1 MRPKSNRT
9 PFRRI
14 ATTTL
19 IIAVGVGLYALG
31 YRQGAHT
38 EAAIDSGSET
48 HPKAE
53 PDNATLDTPTPP
65 QPQEPDPSPS
75 LRRNR
80 ESPMAASDERVDF
93 REIGYQA
100 AKDNLDD
107 ALAKA
112 ASMNPREQALFVAGL
127 FKYIA
132 ENSSPRDAL
141 TIATAQ
147 AGTTRSFALKGLVA
161 EWAIDKNLPN
171 DQQESRQRRLLGVSE
186 GRFGLEAELASILAR
201 SSSDPTV
208 NSAWMDAFSSHPS
221 RSEIVARLSPSL
233 PDFDP
238 AKTLALTEGWTDWE
252 QSRFTE
258 SLINNWSNQD
268 PRGAWSWYSENPNDL
283 PVDAAE
289 NILSAWAR
297 RDPTDMIQSLD
308 TIANPE
314 DRRLAIEAISASLA
328 TKGTD
333 KALDWVESLTNEAEK
348 DLGMQAVYQNTPKG
362 IGAVLKT
369 ENGFPKIA
377 EIMPTGALASTDLR
391 AGDLIVQSRDSG
403 QESQDLY
410 GKNLHDIVGILR
422 GAPGSEVEIRVLRE
436 NESTGQLEEH
446 SATVVRDLLILESS
460 GRK

>member
-1 MRPKSNRT
+1 MRSKSNRS

-19 IIAVGVGLYALG
+19 IISVGVGLYTLG
-31 YRQGAHT
+31 YRQGTHSET
-38 EAAIDSGSET
+38 TIDSGFES

-53 PDNATLDTPTPP
+53 PDNSTLESPTPP
-65 QPQEPDPSPS
+65 QPQEPDPAPSP
-75 LRRNR
+75 RRNR
-80 ESPMAASDERVDF
+80 ERPLSVNDEGIDF

-107 ALAKA
+107 ALAQA
-112 ASMNPREQALFVAGL
+112 ASMNRREQAFFVAGL

-147 AGTTRSFALKGLVA
+147 AGSTRGFALRALVA

-171 DQQESRQRRLLGVSE
+171 DQQESRQRRVLGVSE

-201 SSSDPTV
+201 SSNDPAI
-208 NSAWMDAFSSHPS
+208 NSAWMDAFSSHPG

-238 AKTLALTEGWTDWE
+238 AKTLARTEGWTDWE
-252 QSRFTE
+252 RSRFTE
-258 SLINNWSNQD
+258 SLIDNWSNQD
-268 PRGAWSWYSENPNDL
+268 PRGAWDWYSENPDDL
-283 PVDAAE
+283 PADAAE
-289 NILSAWAR
+289 NILSTWAQ
-297 RDPTDMIQSLD
+297 RDPTDIIQSLD

-369 ENGFPKIA
+369 ENGFPEIA
-377 EIMPTGALASTDLR
+377 EVMPTGALASTDLR
-391 AGDLIVQSRDSG
+391 PGDLIVQSQDSG
-403 QESQDLY
+403 QDPQDLY

-422 GAPGSEVEIRVLRE
+422 GTPGSEVEIRVLRE
-436 NESTGQLEEH
+436 NEATGQLEEH

-460 GRK
+460 DRK